1 MAHLRVGLFLFSK
14 YQAQG
19 RVGAMLIVALTG
31 GIGAGKS
38 LAAQYFS
45 ELGAR
50 VVDADQLARIAVE
63 RGSAGFDDVIT
74 RFGEAIMRDGDIDRK
89 ALAEII
95 FSDAKAKEDLEAII
109 HPRVRELFLEVVSDL
124 QPDEI
129 LIYEIPLLVETGAR
143 ANFDLVITVEADLEV
158 RKERLRKRGMFISE
172 IERRISQQASRE
184 EREDA
189 ADFVIINNGDEDLLL
204 RAVENLWEELPSRAK

>member
-1 MAHLRVGLFLFSK
+1 
-14 YQAQG
+14 
-19 RVGAMLIVALTG
+19 MLIVALTG

-50 VVDADQLARIAVE
+50 VVDADQLARVAIE
-63 RGSAGFDDVIT
+63 RGSEGFDEVIL
-74 RFGEAIMRDGDIDRK
+74 RFGEEITRNGDIDRK

-95 FSDAKAKEDLEAII
+95 FADPKAKQDLEAII
-109 HPRVRELFLEVVSDL
+109 HPRVRELFAEVVADL
-124 QPDEI
+124 DIDEI
-129 LIYEIPLLVETGAR
+129 LIYEIPLLVETA
-143 ANFDLVITVEADLEV
+143 AAKNFDLVITVEADLEI

-172 IERRISQQASRE
+172 IERRIATQASRE
-184 EREDA
+184 ERMA
-189 ADFVIINNGDEDLLL
+189 LADYVIINDGDEDGLL